1 MTLFEMLTAL
11 KIDLGITTDRYDE
24 RLGQLLESAQKQISD
39 EGVSLQDNVADG
51 NLVVM
56 YAAWMWRR
64 RDTGE
69 GMPRMVRYA
78 LNSRVVRERMGRL

>member
-1 MTLFEMLTAL
+1 MTQSEMLTAL
-11 KIDLGITTDRYDE
+11 KIDLGIIEQRYDG
-24 RLGQLLESAQKQISD
+24 RLLQYLEAAQKQISD
-39 EGVSLQDNVADG
+39 EGVTIQDNVADG
-51 NLVVM
+51 NLVVI

-78 LNSRVVRERMGRL
+78 LNSRAIRERMGRT